1 MPERAIDRRRREAS
15 RTQSASQ
22 TLPPHGTD
30 PLLELQRTAGNAAVA
45 RMLARDATEKGATGS
60 AHIGGVGDIKVS
72 GGNLQDWIGKGAPD
86 TVELASE
93 PGKHSAKLEKL
104 ATARTRT
111 DVTVKISPAHKEGEN
126 LNVGGGTQLEITGA
140 RIKNYAVADGVETWR
155 LVDFASVKRTQ
166 ITHTVGAG

>member
-1 MPERAIDRRRREAS
+1 MPERAIDRRRREAG
-15 RTQSASQ
+15 RTPPDPARPQQSK
-22 TLPPHGTD
+22 D
-30 PLLELQRTAGNAAVA
+30 PLLELQRSAGNAAVA

-60 AHIGGVGDIKVS
+60 VHIGGVGDIKVS
-72 GGNLQDWIGKGAPD
+72 GGNLQEWAGKDTPD

-126 LNVGGGTQLEITGA
+126 LNVGGGTLLDIKDA

-155 LVDFASVKRTQ
+155 LAGFENVKRTK
-166 ITHTVGAG
+166 ITHTIGAG